1 LRELDEVCAA
11 EGTGVRFGGVGK
23 GKEMRYLREWELD
36 PWVGIC
42 VREEG
47 EEEVLIEI
55 LDEVRSSFRMGLG

>member
-1 LRELDEVCAA
+1 MCC
-11 EGTGVRFGGVGK
+11 GGDGGQVWWCGE
-23 GKEMRYLREWELD
+23 GKEMKYWREGGLD